1 MVKAQNIKYVGI
13 ISLIGTIIGMFFTL
27 RDLFGT
33 DFEPLLPLI
42 GFSMFG
48 AGVLILV
55 FSLHIAAM
63 AQTIDE
69 IHENMKK

>member
-13 ISLIGTIIGMFFTL
+13 IALISTIIGMYFTL

-42 GFSMFG
+42 GFSLFG
-48 AGVLILV
+48 AGVIILV

-63 AQTIDE
+63 AQTLDE
-69 IHENMKK
+69 IHENTKK